1 MNVVYN
7 RKVMLLQFVQF
18 DEFMHCGFSCRP
30 PYYYCYKKHTSSFIT
45 EKKNQ
50 KEDNIR
56 ISPSPFPSPKF
67 VSVKI
72 VGQFL
77 FIYYS
82 VVQIFILVLGEWIKE
97 RI

>member
-18 DEFMHCGFSCRP
+18 DEFMHCGFSCGP

-56 ISPSPFPSPKF
+56 KSPLPSPKF
-67 VSVKI
+67 QVAVNI

-77 FIYYS
+77 FIYY
-82 VVQIFILVLGEWIKE
+82 VVQISILVLGEWIKE